1 MPPRLSPHMTIM
13 ANAAQKAARRLL
25 RDFNEVEQLQVSVK
39 GPSDF
44 VSQADTRAEATL
56 REELNKARPGYAFLM
71 EESGAHGA
79 ENWAWRWIIDPL
91 DGTTNFLHGIPH
103 WALSIGLEKRL
114 TDGSSEAVAGL
125 IYAPAVDEMFWAEKG
140 GGAFVN
146 ERRLR
151 VSARRELKDAVL
163 ATGIPFAAV
172 SAPRRLAFARTL
184 GALMPV
190 VAGIRRFGAA
200 ALDLA
205 WVAGGRYDGYWELG
219 LKPWDMSAGLLL
231 VREAGGYATDP
242 DGGDARGSGDVVAA
256 NPHLHVRLAEVVA
269 EGRSAARAH
278 RQARDS
284 SGHD

>member
-1 MPPRLSPHMTIM
+1 MAQRLSPHMTIM

-44 VSQADTRAEATL
+44 VSQADLRAEATL
-56 REELNKARPGYAFLM
+56 REELNRARPGYAFLM
-71 EESGAHGA
+71 EESGAHGSD
-79 ENWAWRWIIDPL
+79 NWTWRWVIDPL

-103 WALSIGLEKRL
+103 WAMSIGIERRLSDSALE
-114 TDGSSEAVAGL
+114 TVAGL

-172 SAPRRLAFARTL
+172 SSVRRFAFARTL
-184 GALMPV
+184 GSLMPV

-205 WVAGGRYDGYWELG
+205 WVA
-219 LKPWDMSAGLLL
+219 AGPSSWAA
-231 VREAGGYATDP
+231 EA
-242 DGGDARGSGDVVAA
+242 
-256 NPHLHVRLAEVVA
+256 E
-269 EGRSAARAH
+269 
-278 RQARDS
+278 
-284 SGHD
+284 

>member
-1 MPPRLSPHMTIM
+1 VAFRLSPHLTVM
-13 ANAAQKAARRLL
+13 ANAAHKAAKRLL

-44 VSQADTRAEATL
+44 VSQADIRAEQTL

-71 EESGAHGA
+71 EESGAAGS
-79 ENWAWRWIIDPL
+79 ENWAWRWVIDPL

-103 WALSIGLEKRL
+103 WAISIGLERRIE
-114 TDGSSEAVAGL
+114 GGASELAAGL
-125 IYAPAVDEMFWAEKG
+125 VYAPAVDEMFWAEKG
-140 GGAFVN
+140 GGAFMN

-151 VSARRELKDAVL
+151 VSARRDLSEALF

-172 SAPRRLAFARTL
+172 APGRRLAFAHTL
-184 GALMPV
+184 GALMPQ

-205 WVAGGRYDGYWELG
+205 WVAAGRYDGYWELG
-219 LKPWDMSAGLLL
+219 VKRWDIAAGLLL

-242 DGGDARGSGDVVAA
+242 AGGEPRETGNLVAA
-256 NPHLHVRLAEVVA
+256 NANLHAVLSGFVA
-269 EGRSAARAH
+269 DGQAVAAAH
-278 RQARDS
+278 GA
-284 SGHD
+284 

>member
-1 MPPRLSPHMTIM
+1 MAFRLSPHLTVM
-13 ANAAQKAARRLL
+13 ANAAQKAAKRLL

-44 VSQADTRAEATL
+44 VSQADLRAESIL

-71 EESGAHGA
+71 EESGASGS
-79 ENWAWRWIIDPL
+79 ENWTWRWVVDPL

-103 WALSIGLEKRL
+103 WAISIGLEKRL
-114 TDGSSEAVAGL
+114 PDGTSEMAAGL
-125 IYAPAVDEMFWAEKG
+125 VYAPASDEMFWAEKG

-151 VSARRELKDAVL
+151 VSARREMKDAVF
-163 ATGIPFAAV
+163 ATGVPFAAV
-172 SAPRRLAFARTL
+172 TAARRAAFSRTL
-184 GALMPV
+184 TALMPH

-205 WVAGGRYDGYWELG
+205 WVAAGRYDGYWELG
-219 LKPWDMSAGLLL
+219 LKRWDLAAGLLL

-242 DGGDARGSGDVVAA
+242 DGTADPRETGNLVAG
-256 NPHLHVRLAEVVA
+256 NPHLHPKLREAVA
-269 EGRSAARAH
+269 EGLAAPRA
-278 RQARDS
+278 
-284 SGHD
+284 